1 MKDITE
7 RIVNILGITVPKYDE
22 EHKSYYIESST
33 DNPNVGIV
41 TKKSFFRDQSY
52 AKKQYD
58 FVNLLEELELDNDF
72 LMRVK
77 EIEETDKEI
86 VLRSEIAK
94 SLRKK
99 LKEDLENK
107 MKKLCSPCY

>member
-1 MKDITE
+1 LNQKIQELKSTITQKDNE
-7 RIVNILGITVPKYDE
+7 F
-22 EHKSYYIESST
+22 EHFH
-33 DNPNVGIV
+33 
-41 TKKSFFRDQSY
+41 KK
-52 AKKQYD
+52 
-58 FVNLLEELELDNDF
+58 
-72 LMRVK
+72 
-77 EIEETDKEI
+77 IEETDKEI